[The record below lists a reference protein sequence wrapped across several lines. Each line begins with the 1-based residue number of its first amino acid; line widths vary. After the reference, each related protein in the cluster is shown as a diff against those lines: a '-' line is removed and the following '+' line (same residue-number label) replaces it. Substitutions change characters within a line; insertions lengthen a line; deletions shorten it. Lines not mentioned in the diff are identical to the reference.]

1 MKINAGEH
9 DIRMRGF
16 TLVEM
21 AIVLLIIGLLLSGG
35 INLLSTTSENAN
47 YKQTQNTLQEIK
59 DTLVTYY
66 AINKRLPCPDS
77 IAPFDGKEDASCTTP
92 ASLRGYLPYATLGIG
107 GSGDAW
113 GERIKYVVSGDSTN
127 FFTTAATTCSYTRP
141 GAPTA
146 VTLRIQDL
154 NTAATNYIAD
164 YAAFAL
170 VSTAKNGKQTNS
182 GMTGAF
188 TDDGG
193 CTTVATVNGVQLER
207 ENCNANATLRFGNN
221 MSDANSVAFDD
232 LLVWEGDYQL
242 ISELRKVG
250 VCN

>member
-1 MKINAGEH
+1 MKIKKVESYLSIG
-9 DIRMRGF
+9 GF

-21 AIVLLIIGLLLSGG
+21 AIVLLIVGLLLSGG

-47 YKQTQNTLQEIK
+47 YKQTQNTLQELK

-66 AINKRLPCPDS
+66 ALNKRLPCPDS
-77 IAPFDGKEDASCTTP
+77 VAPFDGKEDASCTTP

-113 GERIKYVVSGDSTN
+113 GERIKYVVSGDNAN
-127 FFTTAATTCSYTRP
+127 FFTTTATSCNYTRP
-141 GAPTA
+141 GIASA
-146 VTLRIQDL
+146 VTVRIQDL
-154 NTAATNYIAD
+154 NTAATNYVAD
-164 YAAFAL
+164 YAAFVL
-170 VSTAKNGKQTNS
+170 VATAKNGKQTNS
-182 GMTGAF
+182 GMSGAF

-193 CTTVATVNGVQLER
+193 CTAVATVNGIQLER
-207 ENCNANATLRFGNN
+207 ENCNANSTMRSGNN